1 LNPDSLPAAEGLS
14 AGMTT
19 EADTAETA
27 GNSRPRLAWKRH
39 FALDSPWAPCYY
51 FPLFPVADMY
61 NIYLKGAGTMSGHN
75 KWSTIK
81 HKKGATDAK
90 RGKVFTKIIKEIS
103 VAAKLGGADPVANP
117 RLRTAIDKAKAENM
131 PKDNIERA
139 IKKGAGGMEGVT
151 YEEIVYEGYGP
162 GGAAVLVEVMT
173 DNRNRS
179 VSEVRSIFSKN
190 NGNMGEA
197 GCVSWMFSKKG
208 LILYDKSV
216 DFEQLFEAAIEV
228 GADDVAE
235 QDEQFEVTTD
245 LGSFIE
251 VREALAAKGFKHAD
265 AEITMIPQ
273 TMVVLE
279 GKQAESML
287 RLMDK
292 MEDCDDVQNVYSNFD
307 ISAEEM
313 ENLI

>member
-1 LNPDSLPAAEGLS
+1 
-14 AGMTT
+14 
-19 EADTAETA
+19 
-27 GNSRPRLAWKRH
+27 
-39 FALDSPWAPCYY
+39 
-51 FPLFPVADMY
+51 
-61 NIYLKGAGTMSGHN
+61 MSGHN

-81 HKKGATDAK
+81 HKKGAADAK

-103 VAAKLGGADPVANP
+103 VAAKLGGADAAANP

-131 PKDNIERA
+131 PKDNIDRA
-139 IKKGAGGMEGVT
+139 IKKGVGGLEGVN

-173 DNRNRS
+173 DNRNRT
-179 VSEVRSIFSKN
+179 VSEVRSIFSKA

-197 GCVSWMFSKKG
+197 GCVSWMFSQKG
-208 LILYDKSV
+208 LIVFEKNL

-228 GADDVAE
+228 GADDVSE
-235 QDEQFEVTTD
+235 EDEQFEVVTD
-245 LGSFIE
+245 PANFIE
-251 VREALAAKGFKHAD
+251 VREALVARGFAFQS

-273 TMVVLE
+273 TMVALE

-292 MEDCDDVQNVYSNFD
+292 LEDNDDVQNVYSNFD
-307 ISAEEM
+307 ISADEM
-313 ENLI
+313 EKMM